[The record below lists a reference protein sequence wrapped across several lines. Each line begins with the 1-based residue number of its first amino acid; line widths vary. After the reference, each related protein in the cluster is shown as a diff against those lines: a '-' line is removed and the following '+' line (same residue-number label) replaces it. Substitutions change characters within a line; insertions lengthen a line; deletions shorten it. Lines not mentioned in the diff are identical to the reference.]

1 MIQINFIDCFYICSF
16 TATPNKVMKKIFYL
30 SSCSTCKRIMSE
42 IPNLADFELQ
52 DIKKEAITAQQLE
65 ALAAAAGSYEA
76 LFSRKSQQY
85 RPKGYHQKQM
95 TESDYKDAILE
106 EYTFLKRPVV
116 VVEDRLFIGNSKET
130 VEQLLQYLV

>member
-1 MIQINFIDCFYICSF
+1 
-16 TATPNKVMKKIFYL
+16 
-30 SSCSTCKRIMSE
+30 MSE

-85 RPKGYHQKQM
+85 RPRGYHEKIM
-95 TESDYKDAILE
+95 TELDYKNAILD

-116 VVEDRLFIGNSKET
+116 QIDGKLFIGNSKET